1 MWVKPSYGSEHL
13 NVKHQGERYRTMW
26 AEFREYLLKQNA
38 LALAI
43 GVIIGA
49 AIGRVVSAL
58 AADIIMPVISLGIPS
73 GDWRSARLVL
83 SEAIGPDGTPVV
95 NAINY
100 GVFAGTILDFVIVAF
115 VVFLIVRQLLK
126 PAATPPTKECPFCL
140 EAIPMQAT
148 KCRACTSVLS

>member
-1 MWVKPSYGSEHL
+1 MW
-13 NVKHQGERYRTMW
+13 T
-26 AEFREYLLKQNA
+26 EFREFLLKQNA

-49 AIGRVVSAL
+49 AIGRVVSSL

-73 GDWRSARLVL
+73 GEWRSARFVL
-83 SEAIGPDGTPVV
+83 SETIGPDGKPVV

-100 GVFAGTILDFVIVAF
+100 GVFIGTTLDFVIVAF
-115 VVFLIVRQLLK
+115 VVFLIGRQFLK
-126 PAATPPTKECPFCL
+126 PAATPTTKECPFCL

-148 KCRACTSVLS
+148 KCRACGSALS